1 MDRKRKIIWLTPSRD
16 ESATAPVLQAKLPEI
31 VESDADGAAAAS
43 GGAAMIQGGRERGLI
58 LHKLMEEVLSGE
70 TAEARPSLMARA
82 ESLIRATGHRIAED
96 PARGLSPAE
105 LANCVVRTLSLPEI
119 ASLRPRLMPELPVY
133 ASTMKDTQEE
143 VTAGVAD
150 AIAFDAD
157 GAPQVVVDWKSDV
170 SLKPENLEHY
180 CSQVRAYLDMTHA
193 ERGFVVAM
201 TSGIV
206 IPVGRTELA
215 EEERP

>member
-1 MDRKRKIIWLTPSRD
+1 
-16 ESATAPVLQAKLPEI
+16 
-31 VESDADGAAAAS
+31 
-43 GGAAMIQGGRERGLI
+43 MIQGGRERGLI

-70 TAEARPSLMARA
+70 TAESRPSLMARA

-170 SLKPENLEHY
+170 SLKTENLEHY

-201 TSGIV
+201 TSGTV
-206 IPVGRTELA
+206 VPVGRTELA